1 MFSYPI
7 TLTPDAVDGGFV
19 VSFIDIPEAISQGDT
34 REEALAAGRDA
45 LESALDFY
53 FEDNRTVPV
62 PSKAK
67 RNQAVVD
74 LPTSLAAKVLL
85 LNEMI
90 AQNIRPAELAR
101 RMNTSPQEINR
112 LTNTRHKTRIDGI
125 AEALQA
131 LGKQLELRVV

>member
-34 REEALAAGRDA
+34 REEAINAAKDA

-53 FEDNRTVPV
+53 FEDNRTVPI